1 MTSEQLTEVR
11 GQWSL
16 IEGAGE
22 QLLRVGGS
30 VCIEWTLGFKSE
42 CLGDKT

>member
-16 IEGAGE
+16 IGGAGG
-22 QLLRVGGS
+22 QLLRVCGS
-30 VCIEWTLGFKSE
+30 VCIEWTLVCKSE
-42 CLGDKT
+42 GLADKT